1 MRWADEQ
8 MRDTARTCV
17 VDVTKR
23 LIRIIKRSLAARD
36 RAFGKFNKSFLAA
49 CAVVPVD
56 TAAPLSPGFICEI
69 PREREKEKE
78 REREGQKDKA
88 RLRIPN
94 TWLLII
100 LFYFHSHR
108 FVLFCLRG
116 LSSSLF
122 PGRRA
127 AASNER
133 RPKRE

>member
-1 MRWADEQ
+1 

-56 TAAPLSPGFICEI
+56 TAAPSFTGVYL
-69 PREREKEKE
+69 RNTE
-78 REREGQKDKA
+78 RERERQRERERGGGIKRYSPPA
-88 RLRIPN
+88 YPEHLAFNYSILLPLSSFCSFLF
-94 TWLLII
+94 TWLQ
-100 LFYFHSHR
+100 LFI
-108 FVLFCLRG
+108 VPWPARG
-116 LSSSLF
+116 
-122 PGRRA
+122 A

>member
-1 MRWADEQ
+1 M
-8 MRDTARTCV
+8 

-56 TAAPLSPGFICEI
+56 TAAPLFHRVYLRNSK
-69 PREREKEKE
+69 REEKRE
-78 REREGQKDKA
+78 RERE
-88 RLRIPN
+88 RERCCPRILN

-100 LFYFHSHR
+100 LFYFHSRR

-116 LSSSLF
+116 PSSSLF
-122 PGRRA
+122 PGRHGG
-127 AASNER
+127 S
-133 RPKRE
+133 